1 MDAPDTGDPAK
12 TEKGRK
18 TMNKTTCFAKRNL
31 LEMTRDPLS
40 YIFCVAFPLVMLVI
54 MTLVNDSIP
63 NKEQSIFNIDNL
75 AGGVIVFG
83 QTFIM
88 LFTALGIS
96 MDRSGSFLTRL
107 FASPMKSR
115 NFILGYVLPML
126 VIAEIQIILTMIA
139 SLIISVIT
147 GHSLSI
153 LSLPLAMI
161 TCLPSAL
168 MFISIG
174 LIFGTLFNEKSAPGL
189 CSVIISLG
197 SFVGGIWFDAERT
210 GGVLYDISKCTP
222 FLYCTRVAR
231 CTMKLEFPTDRF
243 FFSLLIVIG
252 STVVLLLL
260 AVSLFKRKM
269 RADLS

>member
-1 MDAPDTGDPAK
+1 
-12 TEKGRK
+12 
-18 TMNKTTCFAKRNL
+18 MNKTTCFAKRNL

-54 MTLVNDSIP
+54 MTLVNESIP

-139 SLIISVIT
+139 SLIISMIT

-168 MFISIG
+168 MFISI
-174 LIFGTLFNEKSAPGL
+174 FGFCLGTSSRSAPQGRR
-189 CSVIISLG
+189 CSLRHQQMHALPVLHKG
-197 SFVGGIWFDAERT
+197 CTLHHEAGIPRGALPLLTAHRHRFHCTSDAT
-210 GGVLYDISKCTP
+210 CHQP
-222 FLYCTRVAR
+222 FQEEDA
-231 CTMKLEFPTDRF
+231 
-243 FFSLLIVIG
+243 G
-252 STVVLLLL
+252 
-260 AVSLFKRKM
+260 
-269 RADLS
+269 